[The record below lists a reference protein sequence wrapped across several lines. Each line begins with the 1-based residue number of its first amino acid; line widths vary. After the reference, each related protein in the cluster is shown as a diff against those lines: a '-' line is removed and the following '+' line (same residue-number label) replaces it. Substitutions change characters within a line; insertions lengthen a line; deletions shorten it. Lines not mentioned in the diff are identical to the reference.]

1 MNLKRLTLSGRIY
14 AAFSMLIVLM
24 GVLLAIAL
32 WGVHNLSGTF
42 RAQAQASA
50 RAANAQAGAVDLAE
64 ARLAFAAYQGAPGP
78 ERADLLRTQLAAF
91 AGAAD
96 DYGRIAEDMIA
107 LDQSLGALT
116 LAMREQ
122 GIMATDSLAALIAK
136 TSEAATLNARAAAM
150 AGLAMQELL
159 LLRLETEAM
168 LAGDGEAYERAMA
181 RGPTTQAA
189 LDALRALFFKADDLA
204 SVDAVGAALAGFTQA
219 IDAAQ
224 GQLLERRALAETA
237 RAVDADL
244 AARYAGDAEAARA
257 EQDRLGVHAEAQS
270 AAIGTAA
277 ALAGLL
283 ALALGIVLSIVTAR
297 WLSRS
302 VGIIAA
308 SMDRLAAGD
317 FEVSL
322 AGADRDSELGR
333 IARALEIFGENG
345 RQVEQAMARERAE
358 AQQATIMAG
367 HRSRLQADLE
377 AVIAAALAGDFRPR
391 LARAYGLA
399 DLDLLAEHVNALLA
413 NVEAGLGENGR
424 VLAALAASRL
434 DQRMEGRF
442 SGAFGQLQAD
452 TNRLAD
458 TLADT
463 IFQLADAS
471 GALRRAT
478 DEILDGADDLAER
491 THKQAGLLES
501 TFHAVEVL
509 ARDIAANT
517 EMAGNAAGSARDSA
531 RLAHDGNSAMARLNT
546 AMAEIRGTSDEI
558 TAITGLIEDMAF
570 QTNLLALNASVEAA
584 RAGEAGKGFA
594 VVAVE
599 VRRLAQ
605 SAARASADIKA
616 LTAQSSLAVAGGAR
630 IAEEAAGMLTAIHA
644 AVERDSGQ
652 MQAIAATAQNQS
664 RSIATIAEAMRAMD
678 ADTRHNAS
686 LVEESHAAI
695 DQTRAQAEALDA
707 IVTGFSGKRRLE
719 AAA

>member
-42 RAQAQASA
+42 RAQAEASA
-50 RAANAQAGAVDLAE
+50 RAANAQAGAADLAE
-64 ARLAFAAYQGAPGP
+64 TRLAFAAYQDAPGP
-78 ERADLLRTQLAAF
+78 ERTDLLRARLAAL

-96 DYGRIAEDMIA
+96 DYSRIAEDMIA

-116 LAMREQ
+116 LTMREQ
-122 GIMATDSLAALIAK
+122 GITATDSLAALIAK

-168 LAGDGEAYERAMA
+168 LAGDGAAHQRAMA
-181 RGPTTQAA
+181 RGPATQAA

-224 GQLLERRALAETA
+224 NQLLERRALAETA
-237 RAVDADL
+237 RAIDADL
-244 AARYAGDAEAARA
+244 AARYAGEAAAARA
-257 EQDRLGVHAEAQS
+257 EQDRLGAHAEAQS
-270 AAIGTAA
+270 SAIGTAA
-277 ALAGLL
+277 LLAGLL
-283 ALALGIVLSIVTAR
+283 ALALGVALSIITAR

-345 RQVEQAMARERAE
+345 RQVEQSMARERAG

-377 AVIAAALAGDFRPR
+377 TVIAAALAGDFRPR

-399 DLDLLAEHVNALLA
+399 DLDLLAERVNALLA

-463 IFQLADAS
+463 IFRLADAS

-491 THKQAGLLES
+491 THKQAGRLES
-501 TFHAVEVL
+501 TFHAVENL

-531 RLAHDGNSAMARLNT
+531 RLARDGNSAMARLNA
-546 AMAEIRGTSDEI
+546 AMAQIRGTSDEI

-616 LTAQSSLAVAGGAR
+616 LAAQSCLAVAGGGR

-678 ADTRHNAS
+678 ADTRHNAA